1 MKLTDILKKN
11 FYSDSIIYTD
21 YEEIIDILSKDI
33 ITDEIIGYEIVDLD
47 ETSKKIKLATADG
60 NIKELEYNIIY
71 DNINNKVSGISIS
84 DRNTKITISFNPF
97 SIKELSN
104 HESYIKNVSIKK
116 IHYTIISNNKEIA
129 KKEED
134 RINLEINICSRF
146 STKTN
151 DTIESHTT
159 YTTELNNIERIVDI
173 IESTT
178 EIVSERSKQK
188 ALRK

>member
-60 NIKELEYNIIY
+60 NIKELEYNI
-71 DNINNKVSGISIS
+71 NINNKVSSISIS
-84 DRNTKITISFNPF
+84 DRNTKITISNNPF
-97 SIKELSN
+97 SIKGLSN

-151 DTIESHTT
+151 DTIDSHTT
-159 YTTELNNIERIVDI
+159 YTTELDNIERIVDI

-178 EIVSERSKQK
+178 EIVSESSKQK

>member
-60 NIKELEYNIIY
+60 NIKELEYNI
-71 DNINNKVSGISIS
+71 NINNKVSSISIS
-84 DRNTKITISFNPF
+84 DKNTKITISNNPF
-97 SIKELSN
+97 SIKGLSN

-116 IHYTIISNNKEIA
+116 IHYYYTITSNNKKIEKI
-129 KKEED
+129 EED
-134 RINLEINICSRF
+134 KINLEINISSHF

-151 DTIESHTT
+151 DTIDSHTT
-159 YTTELNNIERIVDI
+159 YTTGLDNIERIVDI

-178 EIVSERSKQK
+178 EIVSESPKQK
-188 ALRK
+188 ALKK